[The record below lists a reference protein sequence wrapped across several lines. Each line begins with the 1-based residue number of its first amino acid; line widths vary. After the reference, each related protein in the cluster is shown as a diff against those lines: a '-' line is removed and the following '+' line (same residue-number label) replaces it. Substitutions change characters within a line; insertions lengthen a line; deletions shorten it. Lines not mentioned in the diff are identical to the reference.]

1 MKFNIKN
8 ERDKIWILLFKI
20 VLCMTLSL
28 YSLSQDSYP
37 TKEIQVVPL
46 LNLNALKPKIDFAS
60 IH

>member
-46 LNLNALKPKIDFAS
+46 LNLNALKSKIDFAS